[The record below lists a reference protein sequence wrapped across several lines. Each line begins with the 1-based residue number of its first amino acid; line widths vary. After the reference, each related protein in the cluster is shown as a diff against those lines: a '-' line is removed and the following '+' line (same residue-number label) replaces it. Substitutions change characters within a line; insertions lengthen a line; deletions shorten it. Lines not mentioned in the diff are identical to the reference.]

1 MGRTKLTNPEKIP
14 LLVVIRKELKLL
26 FEEIE
31 TTLPD
36 YKEKSKSVIDT
47 LSHILEVGLE
57 TDPEDDDIYKIFDN

>member
-1 MGRTKLTNPEKIP
+1 MGRTKLTNPEKIA

-47 LSHILEVGLE
+47 LPHILEVGLE
-57 TDPEDDDIYKIFDN
+57 TDPEDDDIYKILDN

>member
-1 MGRTKLTNPEKIP
+1 MGRTKLTNPEKIA

>member
-1 MGRTKLTNPEKIP
+1 MGRTKLTNPEKIA

-47 LSHILEVGLE
+47 LSHILEVGYLLL
-57 TDPEDDDIYKIFDN
+57 I